1 MAKNSS
7 GKESPVGD
15 FGLACRRSFT
25 TVVALR
31 CPNCG
36 MGRIAKGPFNIVDVC
51 GVCHAKFARGDAGNW
66 LVAATLNYFFTAVLC
81 ILASV
86 LLVRVYGF
94 FPGLT
99 AVVVGLALGFGVLL
113 YRPMKTLAVWILWL
127 FGFIYK
133 D

>member
-1 MAKNSS
+1 MPGSPSKEKPASS
-7 GKESPVGD
+7 
-15 FGLACRRSFT
+15 FGLAFRRFFA
-25 TVVALR
+25 TVFALR

-36 MGRIAKGPFNIVDVC
+36 TGRIAKGRFNIVDVC
-51 GVCHAKFARGDAGNW
+51 CVCHAKFARGDAGNW

-81 ILASV
+81 IAASI
-86 LLVRVYGF
+86 LLVRAYGF

-99 AVVVGLALGFGVLL
+99 AVVVGLALAFGALL

-127 FGFIYK
+127 FGFIYP